1 MRGHV
6 IRDHS
11 LGQITEVRAGS
22 CFWLS
27 STFPGPSRRHLG
39 IPAAQTETLSPSPE
53 WPAPSVSTLGGG
65 NSSGVPWSVS
75 CCALGNLK
83 AGFTKKINR

>member
-1 MRGHV
+1 M

-11 LGQITEVRAGS
+11 LVQITEVGAGS
-22 CFWLS
+22 CFRLS
-27 STFPGPSRRHLG
+27 STFPGLSRHHLG
-39 IPAAQTETLSPSPE
+39 IPAAQREMLRPSPE
-53 WPAPSVSTLGGG
+53 HPAPSVTTPGGG
-65 NSSGVPWSVS
+65 DSSGVLRSVS